1 MCHPNAPYCFNVIDF
16 FLYYSVSNGYAL
28 TDLELTRFDAIVVS
42 SEVGYEKPAPEIF
55 KIALGI
61 VEFNLFKLSLCLKYI
76 DVHRSDS
83 WIHL

>member
-28 TDLELTRFDAIVVS
+28 TDLELSRFDAIVVS

-61 VEFNLFKLSLCLKYI
+61 LEFNLFKLSLYLKYI
-76 DVHRSDS
+76 DTYV
-83 WIHL
+83 